1 MHAGACRSEEGVGAS
16 ETGVI
21 YVTVS
26 WMSRHWVLGIEA
38 WSYVRA
44 GSALNYQALSPALAD
59 YITKSV
65 VFVVKA
71 L

>member
-1 MHAGACRSEEGVGAS
+1 
-16 ETGVI
+16 
-21 YVTVS
+21 
-26 WMSRHWVLGIEA
+26 MSRHWVLGIEA